1 MSEVNILG
9 KTIKISATGGTSA
22 LNTDKLTVAACS
34 KVFGDLYNT
43 LIQKG
48 VSETDISADN
58 PTGLVDAVKALPTNT
73 VGGIRRDFPMALIP
87 YGITQSSDSFF
98 TDVVDDYYFRKQTN
112 SSQILIFDL
121 REVTWDETCKEV
133 DGGGLKINVNKT
145 ALQAAVKAAGLE
157 VTLGDIYMKAVPE
170 SLNIVYYSSSGHAGV
185 ITPNLETNTITAT
198 CVALTQKE
206 GALKTLPT
214 SSQSVWAT
222 NGQKLLL
229 KGYNSQTRQWLIDL
243 TTGVYDTQNWGFVSS
258 IVYSGDYGFD
268 SQYHNGFWFGPNG
281 ANLAKVKINWNDLEQ
296 TYALN
301 TQYANKC
308 YYGFKG
314 NYLYTYTYN
323 NGIHYLGIED
333 LETNVKIT
341 KTITT
346 ESISDSLLFAY
357 SYSYPSNC
365 RKSLI
370 IETLE
375 NGYTQIFVPFGFILL
390 DADNN
395 FIKPIAG
402 ANYIGT
408 FIVNEKSK
416 YPKDNYIYPLLPFK
430 YNGKYYLLSTST
442 SSGDI
447 ISIRNGLVGVY
458 YGKAVAN
465 VYNHNEQILVYPYWG
480 IINKSVMD
488 GTTLDADTVSISV
501 DVSGLGES
509 EAA

>member
-98 TDVVDDYYFRKQTN
+98 TDVVDYYFRKQTN

-157 VTLGDIYMKAVPE
+157 VTLGDIFMKAVPE
-170 SLNIVYYSSSGHAGV
+170 SLNIVYYASSGHAGV

-214 SSQSVWAT
+214 SRQSVWAT

-258 IVYSGDYGFD
+258 IVYSGDYGWD

-333 LETNVKIT
+333 LETNLKIT

-408 FIVNEKSK
+408 FIVNERSK

-430 YNGKYYLLSTST
+430 YNGKYYLLATST
-442 SSGDI
+442 SPGDI

-465 VYNHNEQILVYPYWG
+465 VYNHNELILVYPYWG